1 VAIRRAK
8 FDWSSITRHELVNY
22 FWSLSS
28 KITNLPL
35 STTKFHS
42 ILRNHIQ
49 KSFPIKLKKIKDNKV
64 NTDLVWV
71 GGTYYSEL
79 DKTKKNSIELVI
91 VYNTLDKINIPA
103 RRYHRTCVSLANTV
117 MHELIHMRQYRRR
130 KFKVLPDYAS
140 NADKTEQREEQ
151 SYLGN
156 SDEIDAYSYNIAC
169 ELMDKFKYDTVK
181 VINYLNEDQKKM
193 QRKHNSWRMY
203 LKAFNHDH
211 EHVIIKRVKKKVVR
225 YLPYAISGKPYKNK
239 DWISN

>member
-8 FDWSSITRHELVNY
+8 FDWSSITRYELVNY
-22 FWSLSS
+22 FWSLSP
-28 KITNLPL
+28 KITNIPL

-49 KSFPIKLKKIKDNKV
+49 KSFPIKIKKLKDSKV
-64 NTDLVWV
+64 NTDLVWI

-103 RRYHRTCVSLANTV
+103 RRYHRTCISLANTV